1 MQSADSGVQYP
12 AMNTANYSLD
22 AARALDSADPLAK
35 YRNQFFIPPGPDG
48 QDCLYFTGNSLGLQ
62 PRRVQAMIQEELDE
76 WARLGVQGHMEGQR
90 PWMPYHENFTEL
102 NARLVGAKPHE
113 VVQMN
118 SLTVNLHLMM
128 VSFYRPT
135 PERPVILI
143 EKPAFP
149 SDRHA
154 AASQIRFHGFDPDS
168 DLIEI
173 EPREGEGHIRHQ
185 DLMDLIEQE
194 GHRIALLLLPGVQ
207 YYSGQVF
214 DMASITDLAQK
225 KGAKV
230 GFDLAHA
237 AGNIPLKLHDWGVDF
252 AAWCSYKYL
261 NGGPG
266 AIAGCFVHERHAK
279 DDTLPRFAGWW
290 GHDKSSRFKMGPEFH
305 PIPGAEGWQL
315 SNPPILAMTPVLG
328 ALQIFDEAGLDALR
342 EKSLKLGDILLA
354 WLDERLADKVAVIT
368 PRDHAQRG
376 CQLSLRLKEGD
387 GKAVFDELQANGVIC
402 DWREP
407 DVIRVAPVP
416 LYNRFEDLYHF
427 VERLEAA
434 IKG

>member
-1 MQSADSGVQYP
+1 
-12 AMNTANYSLD
+12 MNTTTFSLD
-22 AARALDSADPLAK
+22 NARALDQADPLSQW
-35 YRNQFFIPPGPDG
+35 RDEFHIPPAPDG
-48 QDCLYFTGNSLGLQ
+48 GDSLYFTGNSLGLQ
-62 PRRVQAMIQEELDE
+62 PRRVARYLQEELDD
-76 WARLGVQGHMEGQR
+76 WARLGVQGHTEARR

-102 NARLVGAKPHE
+102 NAALVGAKPHE

-135 PERPVILI
+135 AERPAILI

-154 AASQIRFHGFDPDS
+154 AASQIRFHGFDPDR

-173 EPREGEGHIRHQ
+173 TPREGEAHIRPD
-185 DLMDLIEQE
+185 DLMNLIKAE
-194 GHRIALLLLPGVQ
+194 GHRIALVLLPGVQ

-214 DMASITDLAQK
+214 DMATITEAAQA

-237 AGNIPLKLHDWGVDF
+237 AGNIPLHLHDWGVDF

-266 AIAGCFVHERHAK
+266 AIAGCFVHERHARNES
-279 DDTLPRFAGWW
+279 LPRFAGWW

-315 SNPPILAMTPVLG
+315 SNPPILSMTPVL
-328 ALQIFDEAGLDALR
+328 ASLEIFHEVGMNALR
-342 EKSLKLGDILLA
+342 EKSLKLSDTLWA
-354 WLDERLADKVAVIT
+354 WLEERLPERVDVIT
-368 PRDHAQRG
+368 PREDKQRG
-376 CQLSLRLKEGD
+376 CQLSLRLKQGNGRE
-387 GKAVFDELQANGVIC
+387 VFEELERNGVIC